1 MTKGVIRR
9 DKEPRVG
16 TTLDRRLPGG
26 EGERIGVVGVM
37 NRNRRAGLVRKARS
51 ARAVEHHDF
60 VFLLPHLNRCEG
72 RGRGSDIEDSIDV
85 LPVEPLPGGV
95 RSKIWFVLVVSVNE
109 LDRLPSDLPTKIVD
123 RHLRSSDAACPRDI

>member
-9 DKEPRVG
+9 DKEPRVA

-37 NRNRRAGLVRKARS
+37 NRNRRAGLVCKARS

-60 VFLLPHLNRCEG
+60 VFLLPHLNRRAVAEAATSRIASTCC
-72 RGRGSDIEDSIDV
+72 
-85 LPVEPLPGGV
+85 
-95 RSKIWFVLVVSVNE
+95 RSNHSRAVFAA
-109 LDRLPSDLPTKIVD
+109 
-123 RHLRSSDAACPRDI
+123 RSGLFWWSA